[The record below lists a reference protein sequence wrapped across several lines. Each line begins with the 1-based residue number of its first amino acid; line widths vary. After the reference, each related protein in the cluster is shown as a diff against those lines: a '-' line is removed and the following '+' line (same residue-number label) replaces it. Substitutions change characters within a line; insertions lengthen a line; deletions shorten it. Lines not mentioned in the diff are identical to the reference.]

1 MPITYLSVPFR
12 EREAAKSLGARWDPA
27 SRRWYVSDGRD
38 LTPFSTWLPCE
49 PTSTGVALRGETLS
63 VGSAVAKK
71 GVPLSQLLAGVTQA
85 VATAY
90 RAGVWT
96 MLEVVQVTRLR
107 GHVYL
112 EVAER
117 DETGA
122 VLAKARAMIWSRVAD
137 SILPA
142 FQHATGMEIGPGIK
156 LLVRAKPGFHVQHG
170 FGLEIDELDP
180 DYTLGDLEARKR
192 EIRAQLRADG
202 IFEANRKLPAPW
214 DFNAVLVIAPAQAAG
229 LGDFEA
235 EARRLSN
242 AGVCRFLYVASRFQG
257 EGAAGE
263 ICAAAKAA
271 LRDWHDGL
279 PDALVL
285 IRGGGAVN
293 DLAWLNDYQLAR
305 FICDAPVP
313 VFTGLGHER
322 DSTVLDEVAHTAFD
336 TPSKVI
342 AGIEGLIRS
351 RASEARAVFE
361 AITASSARLA
371 ALARSNSTRLCA
383 TVENGSLRHLA
394 SARERARELMVD
406 VRHEAYLAVRDASDK
421 TRSRMGEVRYGAV
434 EQLADAKRRAPV
446 LLTQVHAAA
455 QATIGTVRAQSDK
468 AFEGVLERSANAT
481 QRATERADTAMA
493 NVAQAARAGVAQ
505 AKTAAQ
511 ALMREVAGQGPEK
524 TLARGFALV
533 RSANGKPVTSAE
545 RAAAAG
551 SLVVQFHDGSMRAKA
566 QHEE

>member
-27 SRRWYVSDGRD
+27 AKRWYVSDGRD
-38 LTPFSTWLPCE
+38 LAPFSTWLPCN
-49 PTSTGVALRGETLS
+49 PTPTDVAVRGDTRS
-63 VGSAVAKK
+63 SGSAVAKK
-71 GVPLSQLLAGVTQA
+71 GVPLSPLLPGATQA

-96 MLEVVQVTRLR
+96 MLEVVQMTRLR

-122 VLAKARAMIWSRVAD
+122 MFAKARAMIWSRVAD

-142 FQHATGMEIGPGIK
+142 FQRATGMEIGPGIK
-156 LLVRAKPGFHVQHG
+156 LLVRAKPGFHAQHG

-192 EIRAQLRADG
+192 EIRARLQAEGVFD
-202 IFEANRKLPAPW
+202 ANRKLPAPW

-242 AGVCRFLYVASRFQG
+242 AGVCRFVYVASRFQG

-263 ICAAAKAA
+263 VCAAAKAA
-271 LRDWHDGL
+271 LRDWREGL
-279 PDALVL
+279 PDVLVL

-351 RASEARAVFE
+351 RASEARAAYE
-361 AITASSARLA
+361 AITACSARLA

-383 TVENGSLRHLA
+383 TVENGALRHLA
-394 SARERARELMVD
+394 SARARARELVID
-406 VRHEAYLAVRDASDK
+406 VRHEAYLALRDASDH
-421 TRSRMGEVRYGAV
+421 TRSRMGAVRHDAV

-455 QATIGTVRAQSDK
+455 QAAIGTVRVRSDN
-468 AFEGVLERSANAT
+468 AFEGVLERTANAT

-505 AKTAAQ
+505 AKTSAQ

-533 RSANGKPVTSAE
+533 RSADGKPVTSAE
-545 RAAAAG
+545 RATHAG
-551 SLVVQFHDGSMRAKA
+551 SLVVQFHDGSVRAKA